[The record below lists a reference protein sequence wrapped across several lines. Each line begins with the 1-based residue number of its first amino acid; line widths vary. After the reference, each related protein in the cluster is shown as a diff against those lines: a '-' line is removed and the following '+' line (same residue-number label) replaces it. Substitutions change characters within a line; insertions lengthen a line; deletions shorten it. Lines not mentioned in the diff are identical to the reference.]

1 MTTTGLAPARVHGG
15 AYHDLL
21 TRLGVS
27 ADALVDFSVNT
38 NPYGP
43 CAAVRAAVARAAYDR
58 YPDPHGEALRLRL
71 AELTATPPAR
81 LVIGNGAADLLWTL
95 ARCLVGRRTPVLVVE
110 PTFCEFRAACALLTD
125 TLLSWHAAAERG
137 FAVDLAAVSAM
148 ITARRIEVVYLCSP
162 NSPTGRYTPVA
173 AVAELARA
181 HPQVTIVL
189 DEAFLSLS
197 PFHADLAVALPD
209 NVVRVRSMTKD
220 HAIPGLRIGYVLA
233 RPPLA
238 RQLEAHRPSWSVN
251 SLALAAAMAACDQSA
266 FVAASRQRILAD
278 AAGLTA
284 ALRGLGLCPVPSDTL
299 FALVPVKD
307 AAHLRERLLSHRI
320 LVRDCGSYGLH
331 GYIRLCARPRSDVE
345 RLIDALKQELT

>member
-1 MTTTGLAPARVHGG
+1 VHGG

-27 ADALVDFSVNT
+27 ADALIDFSVNT

-43 CAAVRAAVARAAYDR
+43 CAAVRTAVAQAAYDR

-71 AELTATPPAR
+71 AELTEVEPER

-110 PTFCEFRAACALLTD
+110 PTFCEFRAACALQTD
-125 TLLSWHAAAERG
+125 TLLGWQAAPERD
-137 FAVDLAAVSAM
+137 FRVDLSAVSAM

-162 NSPTGRYTPVA
+162 NSPTGRYTPAA
-173 AVAELARA
+173 AVGELARE
-181 HPQVTIVL
+181 HPQVSIVL

-197 PFHADLAVALPD
+197 RFHADLAVTLPD

-233 RPPLA
+233 RTQLA
-238 RQLEAHRPSWSVN
+238 RQLQAHRPSWSIN

-266 FVAASRQRILAD
+266 FVAQSRERILAD
-278 AAGLTA
+278 EAELRA
-284 ALRGLGLCPVPSDTL
+284 ALHGIGLSPVPSDTL
-299 FALVPVKD
+299 FSLVPVND
-307 AAHLRERLLSHRI
+307 AARLRERLLSHRI
-320 LVRDCGSYGLH
+320 LVRDCSSYGLH
-331 GYIRLCARPRSDVE
+331 GFIRLCARPRSDVE